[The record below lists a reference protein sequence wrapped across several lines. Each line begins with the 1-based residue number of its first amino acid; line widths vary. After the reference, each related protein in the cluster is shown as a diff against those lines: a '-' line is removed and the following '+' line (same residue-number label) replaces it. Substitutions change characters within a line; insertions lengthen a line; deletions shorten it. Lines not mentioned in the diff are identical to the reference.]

1 MVPYSDHDFSQYS
14 WLTALTGVAKLTVI
28 LVTALCLVFFMFMLL
43 LGEMRGSECL
53 ENNSIEYEDCILPD

>member
-1 MVPYSDHDFSQYS
+1 MVPYNNHDFSQYS
-14 WLTALTGVAKLTVI
+14 WLTALTGVAKLAVI

>member
-1 MVPYSDHDFSQYS
+1 MVPSCNHDFAQYS
-14 WLTALTGVAKLTVI
+14 WLTAVMGVAKLAVI

-43 LGEMRGSECL
+43 LREMRGWECL